1 MKSREPSPASNTPTP
16 EVVQF
21 RGNGAAEPRPAKER
35 HKTAADVFADMKRLR
50 EAEEAPLIDTVEHLV
65 NVAVRKPK
73 SGEFFRVHRDPE
85 MSLRIAIFENR
96 EEQLVYFVDTEIRP
110 LLGEQLRA
118 AMLVTCINTAGTI
131 FLWPIKLAEDSRGGG
146 RAWSESAMRAALL
159 AKDKWVRLIGE
170 LGNGA
175 YRVFS
180 ARGELPEPSWPD
192 RSLQD
197 LLVVAFEGKIID
209 DPEHDVIRRLQ
220 GLK

>member
-96 EEQLVYFVDTEIRP
+96 EEQLVYFVEHGNP
-110 LLGEQLRA
+110 PA
-118 AMLVTCINTAGTI
+118 A
-131 FLWPIKLAEDSRGGG
+131 R
-146 RAWSESAMRAALL
+146 
-159 AKDKWVRLIGE
+159 
-170 LGNGA
+170 
-175 YRVFS
+175 
-180 ARGELPEPSWPD
+180 
-192 RSLQD
+192 
-197 LLVVAFEGKIID
+197 
-209 DPEHDVIRRLQ
+209 
-220 GLK
+220 